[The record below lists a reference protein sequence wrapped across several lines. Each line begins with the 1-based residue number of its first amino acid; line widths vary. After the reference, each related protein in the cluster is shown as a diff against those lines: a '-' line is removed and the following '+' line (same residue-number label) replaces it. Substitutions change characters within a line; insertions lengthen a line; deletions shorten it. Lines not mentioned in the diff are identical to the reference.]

1 MSKIIIITRDSE
13 YAKQDVLNE
22 VLVNMMATKKV
33 CPSSCFYGFESF
45 CDKSDDGEPDIDFD
59 KLYDKQNELKLPDNC
74 IDTKRD
80 WLNGL
85 EEPLNLAIDDSLVD
99 LFKKSVEDEC
109 NYMEMIEYDNN
120 EIYLFFWNRTK
131 QTVTETWRI
140 LALICKDCGID
151 FSNSEEEKN
160 ILYIHDDEW
169 GKTGNEILIQE
180 GIIKSE
186 TNKELLEQ
194 LKIKFTFVVSF
205 QHNNAEGMY
214 FRDILQCNF
223 GKQLLNNRL
232 ADEEEKNVVFGDLRE
247 ACINVLLKE
256 KSEE

>member
-1 MSKIIIITRDSE
+1 MSKIIIITKDNKD
-13 YAKQDVLNE
+13 YTGNE
-22 VLVNMMATKKV
+22 ALANKMSTKKT

-45 CDKSDDGEPDIDFD
+45 CDKSDDGEPVIDFE
-59 KLYDKQNELKLPDNC
+59 KLYVKQDELKLPDNC

-80 WLNGL
+80 WFNGL

-99 LFKKSVEDEC
+99 LFKKSVEGEC
-109 NYMEMIEYDNN
+109 HYMEMIEYDNN
-120 EIYLFFWNRTK
+120 EVYLFFWNRTK
-131 QTVTETWRI
+131 QTVTETWRM

-160 ILYIHDDEW
+160 ILYIHDEEW
-169 GKTGNEILIQE
+169 GSTKNEILILDGAIE
-180 GIIKSE
+180 SDK
-186 TNKELLEQ
+186 NKELLEQ
-194 LKIKFTFVVSF
+194 LKIKFSFVASF

-247 ACINVLLKE
+247 ACINILLKE
-256 KSEE
+256 IKEE